1 MDITTPSLPFSAIS
15 MLLSAYNGRY
25 LTLSRRIRE
34 FHVIQVERGRRGEKK
49 EEQIKI
55 FRYRL
60 ELIKKMQIYSVLSLL
75 FSTASIMAILI
86 RRHVV
91 GEGLFAIGLILFL
104 ISLYFTLK
112 DIIIS
117 TEHLKIL
124 KI

>member
-1 MDITTPSLPFSAIS
+1 MDITTPSLLFSAIS

-25 LTLSRRIRE
+25 LNLSRRIRE

-49 EEQIKI
+49 EEQIKV

-75 FSTASIMAILI
+75 FSTASIMAMLI
-86 RRHVV
+86 RKFGVA
-91 GEGLFAIGLILFL
+91 ELLFAISLVLFL

-112 DIIIS
+112 DIISS